1 MFGFLAIFIGA
12 LSAVQSRINGQLSRD
27 IHNGLAAALISFT
40 TGWVILF
47 VLVFGLKKEREGL
60 FTIIRA
66 LKHRKLR
73 YWEAM
78 AGVMGGF
85 FVSVQSITVPQIGVA
100 LFTIST
106 VAGQTSASLLVDKIG
121 LSPSGKKRVTLSRV
135 FVATATLF
143 SVAVAVFPDLRHST
157 FKFIPLFLSLLVGI
171 TIAFQQAINGR
182 LNAVAK
188 SPLATTWMNFATG
201 GIVIFVA
208 LCFTLLRGGNIGP
221 LPHNIWLYTG
231 GSIGV
236 IFVAVSAF
244 IIKNLGVLNFILFS
258 VTGQLIGAVLL
269 DWLAPAR
276 VGALSGYLI
285 TGTLMTLLSIA
296 FSRFYE
302 ARKA

>member
-1 MFGFLAIFIGA
+1 
-12 LSAVQSRINGQLSRD
+12 
-27 IHNGLAAALISFT
+27 
-40 TGWVILF
+40 
-47 VLVFGLKKEREGL
+47 
-60 FTIIRA
+60 
-66 LKHRKLR
+66 
-73 YWEAM
+73 
-78 AGVMGGF
+78 
-85 FVSVQSITVPQIGVA
+85 
-100 LFTIST
+100 
-106 VAGQTSASLLVDKIG
+106 
-121 LSPSGKKRVTLSRV
+121 
-135 FVATATLF
+135 
-143 SVAVAVFPDLRHST
+143 
-157 FKFIPLFLSLLVGI
+157 VGI

-221 LPHNIWLYTG
+221 LPHNFWLYTG

-236 IFVAVSAF
+236 IYVSISAL

-276 VGALSGYLI
+276 VGALSGFLI
-285 TGTLMTLLSIA
+285 TGTLMTLLSIT